1 VAAVLGE
8 VHTFPAKVPPVAV
21 QVRLSVAPP
30 EAVAVKVC
38 VPGAIVW
45 LAGEMLEIVTLVG
58 VTVQVAEAD
67 APPVPVTDNV
77 YVLVEVS
84 AGVGYELPLTAD
96 VVISKLPT
104 PVDPITAVPPE
115 NVGMRVMEE
124 L

>member
-1 VAAVLGE
+1 MLGE

-21 QVRLSVAPP
+21 QVRLLVAPP

-38 VPGAIVW
+38 FPGAIVW

-67 APPVPVTDNV
+67 PPVLVTDSV
-77 YVLVEVS
+77 YVLVEIR

-96 VVISKLPT
+96 EVISALPI
-104 PVDPITAVPPE
+104 PADPITAVPPAK
-115 NVGMRVMEE
+115 VGIRVMEE

>member
-1 VAAVLGE
+1 MGE

-21 QVRLSVAPP
+21 QVRLLVAPP

-38 VPGAIVW
+38 FPGAIVC

-58 VTVQVAEAD
+58 VAVQVAEAEV
-67 APPVPVTDNV
+67 PPVPVTDSV
-77 YVLVEVS
+77 YVLAEVR

-96 VVISKLPT
+96 AVISALPIPADPMT
-104 PVDPITAVPPE
+104 PVPPE
-115 NVGMRVMEE
+115 KVGTRVTEE